1 MKEKVHSFP
10 AKKVVIFLLLA
21 VLAVLL
27 YRFVLHPSVEHL
39 YILDITTGP
48 GGSAIYAGSNL
59 DEPPSYYIPM
69 TKDYLRNK
77 SFHRIELSSLERGDK
92 ITVISNGQVL
102 ATGSYTYV
110 TIYCIFVE

>member
-10 AKKVVIFLLLA
+10 VKKVVIFLLLA

-27 YRFVLHPSVEHL
+27 YRFVLHPSAEHL
-39 YILDITTGP
+39 YILEVTESG
-48 GGSAIYAGSNL
+48 IYAGSNL
-59 DEPPSYYIPM
+59 DELPSYYISNAE
-69 TKDYLRNK
+69 KYLRNK
-77 SFHRIELSSLERGDK
+77 WLLPVKLDSLERGDK

-102 ATGSYTYV
+102 ATGPYTYV